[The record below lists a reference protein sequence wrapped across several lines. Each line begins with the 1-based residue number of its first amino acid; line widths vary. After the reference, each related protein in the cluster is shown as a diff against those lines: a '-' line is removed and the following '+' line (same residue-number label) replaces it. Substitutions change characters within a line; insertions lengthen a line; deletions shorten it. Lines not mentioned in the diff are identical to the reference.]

1 MKSAEEWF
9 GNKPA
14 EADTRPH
21 GDRLAEL
28 DKLAD
33 KQSGVGANRGRKQL
47 AVLAELLRDDE
58 KPLALVYGTAKNSR
72 KKDVIGVA
80 LATNQRLVFYGSL
93 VLNVEQVSYPISNIT
108 TARVEKRFT
117 NNELVVTSAGPAAAS
132 TFQMRSVPLEGA
144 QRVVEA
150 LNDAIAEN
158 AKPSMAS
165 DPIEQLEALARLRD
179 SGVLTDEE
187 FEEKKAELLKRI

>member
-1 MKSAEEWF
+1 MNA
-9 GNKPA
+9 GDA
-14 EADTRPH
+14 GTRPH

-33 KQSGVGANRGRKQL
+33 RQSGVGANRGRKQL

-58 KPLALVYGTAKNSR
+58 KPLALIYGTAKNSR

-117 NNELVVTSAGPAAAS
+117 NNELVVTSAGPAIAS
-132 TFQMRSVPLEGA
+132 TFQIRTPLDIGLE
-144 QRVVEA
+144 RVARA
-150 LNDAIAEN
+150 LNDAIAEDS
-158 AKPSMAS
+158 KPSVAS
-165 DPIEQLEALARLRD
+165 DPIEQLEALGRLRD